1 MILESCRAAQ
11 LAIFNILE
19 DVLVAVFAEHIFTLY
34 WAWDGL
40 DQYHCL
46 PLLAFKNRSYDS
58 FAKPCFQTSSAAFC
72 ESL

>member
-34 WAWDGL
+34 
-40 DQYHCL
+40 
-46 PLLAFKNRSYDS
+46 
-58 FAKPCFQTSSAAFC
+58 
-72 ESL
+72 